1 MERRH
6 RLTEE
11 LVRIEHSLATKV
23 RRFLSQRMNLVISV
37 ALFFPFIFLSVGVN
51 EFVSA
56 SYFTDFFN
64 PALSKAPRYPGK
76 HQISLN
82 LLTHFS
88 DSRLYVTPVGLES
101 VSGTVECFG
110 DFNSDK

>member
-1 MERRH
+1 VERRH

-11 LVRIEHSLATKV
+11 LVRIEHSLATKI
-23 RRFLSQRMNLVISV
+23 RRFLSQKMNLVISV

-76 HQISLN
+76 HQIAQPLN
-82 LLTHFS
+82 RLLRLKIICNTSWIRVCIRH
-88 DSRLYVTPVGLES
+88 SRVLWRL
-101 VSGTVECFG
+101 
-110 DFNSDK
+110 